1 MTYLHF
7 AFLKNKSEN
16 FNFTLYE
23 PFIAGSGE
31 HFINNTVDLSLE
43 LETYDKPA
51 EKLLLLKKAI
61 TEFEYLNIF
70 YKQADPSKYEQV
82 HKVI

>member
-1 MTYLHF
+1 
-7 AFLKNKSEN
+7 
-16 FNFTLYE
+16 LYK

-43 LETYDKPA
+43 LDTYDKPA

-61 TEFEYLNIF
+61 TEFEYLNNY
-70 YKQADPSKYEQV
+70 YKEADT
-82 HKVI
+82 